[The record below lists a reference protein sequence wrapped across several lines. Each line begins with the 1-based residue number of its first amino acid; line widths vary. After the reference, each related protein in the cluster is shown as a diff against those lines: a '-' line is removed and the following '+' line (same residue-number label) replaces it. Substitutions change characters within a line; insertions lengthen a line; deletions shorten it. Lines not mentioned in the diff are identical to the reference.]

1 MHPLATLCYTP
12 SQYEHR
18 RHDVRLLLSTVGPTV
33 PARRH
38 NCALLS
44 NTEKGALLYRRRTR

>member
-18 RHDVRLLLSTVGPTV
+18 RHDVRLLLSTLGPTV
-33 PARRH
+33 LARRQTAPFSA
-38 NCALLS
+38 NL
-44 NTEKGALLYRRRTR
+44 EKGALLSKRRSI

>member
-12 SQYEHR
+12 SQYDHR
-18 RHDVRLLLSTVGPTV
+18 RHDVRLLSSTIGPTV
-33 PARRH
+33 LARRQ

-44 NTEKGALLYRRRTR
+44 NPEKGALLM